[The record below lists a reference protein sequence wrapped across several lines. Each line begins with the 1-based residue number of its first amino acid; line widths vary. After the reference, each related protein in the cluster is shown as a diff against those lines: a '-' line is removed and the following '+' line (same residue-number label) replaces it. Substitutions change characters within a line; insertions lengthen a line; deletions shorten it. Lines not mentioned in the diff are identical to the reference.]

1 MTQVVPHKMALEILC
16 KEKAE
21 EDKSRTTDGKL
32 RLGLKRQRLADKK
45 EANEAHKPR
54 VEQAVIDKAA
64 QLHVS
69 APVARLMQH
78 GLSSSPPAVEEV
90 TKGARAM
97 GGLRGCGG
105 GEEGR
110 PPSI

>member
-1 MTQVVPHKMALEILC
+1 MTPVVPHKMALEILC

-45 EANEAHKPR
+45 EANEAHKRR

-64 QLHVS
+64 QLS

-78 GLSSSPPAVEEV
+78 GPSSSSPAVEEV

-105 GEEGR
+105 LEEGR